1 MARIKYIEEDEA
13 KDTRVKEAY
22 ERMRKKRGKVTHIYK
37 ALAYKPSIISTI
49 GPFVAAVQEP
59 DELDAKL
66 KERVILRVSKIN
78 GSAYCCHAHQQ
89 ISKKMGFTEKEIL
102 EVDNPQNANIS
113 EAEKVALRYAEAITI
128 SPGNIPDT
136 LFNDLKKHF
145 SDSQI
150 VELTSLIA
158 LYNMINRFNEALKL
172 DPEEY

>member
-1 MARIKYIEEDEA
+1 MARIKYIEDNEVRDP
-13 KDTRVKEAY
+13 RVEEAY

-37 ALAYKPSIISTI
+37 ALAYKPSVLSTI

-66 KERVILRVSKIN
+66 KERVILKVSKIN
-78 GSAYCCHAHQQ
+78 RSAYCYHAHQQ
-89 ISKKMGFTEKEIL
+89 ISKKMGFTEKEIQ
-102 EVDNPQNANIS
+102 EVDNPENANIS
-113 EAEKVALRYAEAITI
+113 EAEKVALRYGEVMTI

-136 LFNDLKKHF
+136 LFNELKKQF

>member
-1 MARIKYIEEDEA
+1 
-13 KDTRVKEAY
+13 
-22 ERMRKKRGKVTHIYK
+22 
-37 ALAYKPSIISTI
+37 
-49 GPFVAAVQEP
+49 
-59 DELDAKL
+59 
-66 KERVILRVSKIN
+66 
-78 GSAYCCHAHQQ
+78 
-89 ISKKMGFTEKEIL
+89 MGFTEKEIL

>member
-37 ALAYKPSIISTI
+37 ALAYKPSVLSTI

-66 KERVILRVSKIN
+66 KERVILKVSKIN
-78 GSAYCCHAHQQ
+78 RSAYCYHAHQQ
-89 ISKKMGFTEKEIL
+89 ISKKMGFTEMEIL
-102 EVDNPQNANIS
+102 EVDNPENANIS
-113 EAEKVALRYAEAITI
+113 EAEKVALKYAEVMTI
-128 SPGNIPDT
+128 SPGNISDA
-136 LFNDLKKHF
+136 LFNELKKQF

>member
-1 MARIKYIEEDEA
+1 MARIKYIEEEEV
-13 KDTRVKEAY
+13 KDPRVKEAY
-22 ERMRKKRGKVTHIYK
+22 ERMGKKRGKVTNIYK

-59 DELDAKL
+59 DELDPKL
-66 KERVILRVSKIN
+66 KERIILRVSKIN
-78 GSAYCCHAHQQ
+78 RSAYCYHAHEQ
-89 ISKKMGFTEKEIL
+89 ISKKMGFTENEIL
-102 EVDNPQNANIS
+102 EVDNPDRANIS
-113 EAEKVALRYAEAITI
+113 EAEKVALKYAETMTV
-128 SPGNIPDT
+128 SPGNIPDS
-136 LFNDLKKHF
+136 LFNDLKKYF

>member
-1 MARIKYIEEDEA
+1 MARIKYIEEDEV
-13 KDTRVKEAY
+13 KDPRVKEAY
-22 ERMRKKRGKVTHIYK
+22 ERMRRKRGKVTNIYK
-37 ALAYKPSIISTI
+37 ALAYKPSIVSTI

-59 DELDAKL
+59 DELDPKL

-78 GSAYCCHAHQQ
+78 RSAYCYHAHRQ
-89 ISKKMGFTEKEIL
+89 ISKKMGFTEDEIL
-102 EVDNPQNANIS
+102 EVDDPESANIS
-113 EAEKVALRYAEAITI
+113 EADKVALRYAETMTL
-128 SPGNIPDT
+128 SPGNIPDS
-136 LFNDLKKHF
+136 LFNELKGHF

>member
-1 MARIKYIEEDEA
+1 MARIKYIEEEEV
-13 KDTRVKEAY
+13 KDPRVKESY
-22 ERMRKKRGKVTHIYK
+22 ERMRKKRGKVTNIYK

-59 DELDAKL
+59 DELDPKL
-66 KERVILRVSKIN
+66 KERIILRVSKIN
-78 GSAYCCHAHQQ
+78 RSAYCCHAHEQ
-89 ISKKMGFTEKEIL
+89 ISKKMGFTENEIL
-102 EVDNPQNANIS
+102 EVDNPDRANIS
-113 EAEKVALRYAEAITI
+113 EAEKIALKYAETMTV
-128 SPGNIPDT
+128 SPGNIPDS
-136 LFNDLKKHF
+136 LFNDLKKYF